1 MNTQVNWYAGT
12 TLSAVSESGFV
23 ALEGPNDLLLDLW
36 RELEDGANLQRL
48 LQVLAGYYN
57 NNVFHLPDFVAG
69 VFSDGAVHLALRGSI
84 TAEVTQVNGFVHR
97 FGA

>member
-48 LQVLAGYYN
+48 AAGAGGLLQQQR
-57 NNVFHLPDFVAG
+57 LPPA
-69 VFSDGAVHLALRGSI
+69 
-84 TAEVTQVNGFVHR
+84 
-97 FGA
+97 